1 MIFMLLFLR
10 LQEIYKKN
18 VNVYMTFHLT
28 KIQTIMKS
36 VWKIVGIIALVLLS
50 VHQVSPNTLQH

>member
-1 MIFMLLFLR
+1 MLLFLR